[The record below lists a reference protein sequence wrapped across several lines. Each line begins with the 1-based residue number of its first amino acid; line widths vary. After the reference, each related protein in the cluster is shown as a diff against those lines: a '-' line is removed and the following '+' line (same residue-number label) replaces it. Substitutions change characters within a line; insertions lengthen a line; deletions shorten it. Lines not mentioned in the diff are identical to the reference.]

1 MAIAT
6 NTSLTYSS
14 VAIREDLSDVIY
26 NIAPMDTPFLLLI
39 VSWKAMTHRLLRQGH
54 FLRDLITTPR

>member
-14 VAIREDLSDVIY
+14 VAIREQLADVIY
-26 NIAPMDTPFLLLI
+26 NIAPLDTPFFRGC
-39 VSWKAMTHRLLRQGH
+39 SR
-54 FLRDLITTPR
+54 

>member
-26 NIAPMDTPFLLLI
+26 NIATDE
-39 VSWKAMTHRLLRQGH
+39 
-54 FLRDLITTPR
+54 